1 MIIKSKAGNGNKI
14 HIYIDNEY
22 VLTVY
27 DDYWYHNGFKDGETI
42 TEEELASL
50 KEEAGFRLA
59 YEKGLDFLARR
70 SYSRKELY
78 QKLKLKYGESASE
91 RAIEKL
97 LYFGYLNDE
106 EYARIYSKHLYETK
120 KYDVKR
126 ISMELKIK
134 GIDREIIENVTKTL
148 DNEPITR
155 IIEMLSTKFGNGFK
169 DEKTKNRFIAKL
181 QRMGYK
187 FSDIKAAFSEYEI
200 ELESNDCDY

>member
-27 DDYWYHNGFKDGETI
+27 DDYWHRNGFKDGETI

-59 YEKGLDFLARR
+59 YEKGLDLLTRR
-70 SYSRKELY
+70 SYSKKELY
-78 QKLKLKYGESASE
+78 QKLKLKYGASASE

-106 EYARIYSKHLYETK
+106 EYARIYARYLYETK
-120 KYDVKR
+120 KYDIKR
-126 ISMELKIK
+126 ISMELKLK
-134 GIDREIIENVTKTL
+134 GIDREITENVTKTL

-155 IIEMLSTKFGNGFK
+155 IIEMLSTKFSNGFK

-181 QRMGYK
+181 QRMGYSW
-187 FSDIKAAFSEYEI
+187 SDIKSAFMEFEI
-200 ELESNDCDY
+200 NIISDDDF

>member
-27 DDYWYHNGFKDGETI
+27 DDYWHHNGFKDGETI

-59 YEKGLDFLARR
+59 YEKGLDLLTRR
-70 SYSRKELY
+70 SYSKKELY
-78 QKLKLKYGESASE
+78 QKLKLKYGDPASE

-106 EYARIYSKHLYETK
+106 EYARIYARYLYETK
-120 KYDVKR
+120 KYDIKR
-126 ISMELKIK
+126 ISMELKLK
-134 GIDREIIENVTKTL
+134 GIDREITENVTKTL

-155 IIEMLSTKFGNGFK
+155 IIEMLSTKFSNGFK

-181 QRMGYK
+181 QRMGYSW
-187 FSDIKAAFSEYEI
+187 SDIKSAFMEFEI
-200 ELESNDCDY
+200 SIISDDDF

>member
-27 DDYWYHNGFKDGETI
+27 DDYWHRNGFKDGETI

-59 YEKGLDFLARR
+59 YEKGLDLLTRR
-70 SYSRKELY
+70 SYSKKELY
-78 QKLKLKYGESASE
+78 QKLKLKYGDPASE

-106 EYARIYSKHLYETK
+106 EYARIYARYLYETK
-120 KYDVKR
+120 KYDIKR
-126 ISMELKIK
+126 ISMELKLK
-134 GIDREIIENVTKTL
+134 GIDREITENVTQTL

-155 IIEMLSTKFGNGFK
+155 IIEMLSTKFSNGFK

-181 QRMGYK
+181 QRMGYSW
-187 FSDIKAAFSEYEI
+187 SDIKSAFMEFEI
-200 ELESNDCDY
+200 NIISDDDF

>member
-27 DDYWYHNGFKDGETI
+27 DDYWHHNGFKDGETI

-59 YEKGLDFLARR
+59 YEKGLDLLTRR
-70 SYSRKELY
+70 SYSKKELY
-78 QKLKLKYGESASE
+78 QKLKLKYGDPASE
-91 RAIEKL
+91 RAIGKL

-106 EYARIYSKHLYETK
+106 EYARIYARYLYETK
-120 KYDVKR
+120 KYDIKR
-126 ISMELKIK
+126 IFMELKLK
-134 GIDREIIENVTKTL
+134 GIDREITENVTKTL

-155 IIEMLSTKFGNGFK
+155 IIEMLSTKFSNGFK

-181 QRMGYK
+181 QRMGYSW
-187 FSDIKAAFSEYEI
+187 SDIKSAFMEFEI
-200 ELESNDCDY
+200 NIISDDDF

>member
-27 DDYWYHNGFKDGETI
+27 DDYWHRNGFKDGETI

-59 YEKGLDFLARR
+59 YEKGLDLLTRR
-70 SYSRKELY
+70 SYSKKELY
-78 QKLKLKYGESASE
+78 QKLKLKYGDPASE

-106 EYARIYSKHLYETK
+106 EYARIYARYLYETK
-120 KYDVKR
+120 KYDIKR
-126 ISMELKIK
+126 ISMELKLK
-134 GIDREIIENVTKTL
+134 GIDREITENVTKTL

-155 IIEMLSTKFGNGFK
+155 IIEMLSTKYANGFK
-169 DEKTKNRFIAKL
+169 DEKTKKRFVAKL
-181 QRMGYK
+181 QRMGYSW
-187 FSDIKAAFSEYEI
+187 SDIKSAFSEYEI
-200 ELESNDCDY
+200 NIIISDDVF

>member
-59 YEKGLDFLARR
+59 YEKGLDYLTRR

-78 QKLKLKYGESASE
+78 KKLKLKYGDSASE
-91 RAIEKL
+91 RAVEKL

-106 EYARIYSKHLYETK
+106 EYAKIYVRHLYETK

-126 ISMELKIK
+126 ISMELKLK

-155 IIEMLSTKFGNGFK
+155 IIEMLSTKFSNGFK

-187 FSDIKAAFSEYEI
+187 FSDIKSAFSEYEI
-200 ELESNDCDY
+200 ELENNDSDY

>member
-27 DDYWYHNGFKDGETI
+27 DDYWHRNGFKDGETI

-59 YEKGLDFLARR
+59 YEKGLDLLTRR
-70 SYSRKELY
+70 SYSKKDLY
-78 QKLKLKYGESASE
+78 QKLKLKYGDSASE

-106 EYARIYSKHLYETK
+106 EYARIYARYLYETK
-120 KYDVKR
+120 KYDIKR
-126 ISMELKIK
+126 ISMELKLK
-134 GIDREIIENVTKTL
+134 GIDREITENVTKTL

-155 IIEMLSTKFGNGFK
+155 IIEMLSTKFSNGFK

-181 QRMGYK
+181 QRMGYSW
-187 FSDIKAAFSEYEI
+187 SDIKSAFMEFEI
-200 ELESNDCDY
+200 NIISDDDF

>member
-27 DDYWYHNGFKDGETI
+27 DDYWHHNGFKDGETI

-59 YEKGLDFLARR
+59 YEKGLDLLTRR
-70 SYSRKELY
+70 SYSKKELY
-78 QKLKLKYGESASE
+78 QKLKLKYGDHASE

-106 EYARIYSKHLYETK
+106 EYARIYARYLYETK
-120 KYDVKR
+120 KYDIKR
-126 ISMELKIK
+126 ISMELKLK
-134 GIDREIIENVTKTL
+134 GIDREITENVTKTL

-155 IIEMLSTKFGNGFK
+155 IIEMLSTKFSNGFK

-181 QRMGYK
+181 QRMGYSW
-187 FSDIKAAFSEYEI
+187 SDIKSAFMEFEI
-200 ELESNDCDY
+200 NIISDDDF

>member
-1 MIIKSKAGNGNKI
+1 MMTIGIVMA
-14 HIYIDNEY
+14 
-22 VLTVY
+22 
-27 DDYWYHNGFKDGETI
+27 FKDGETI

-59 YEKGLDFLARR
+59 YEKALDLLSRR
-70 SYSRKELY
+70 SYSKKELY
-78 QKLKLKYGESASE
+78 QKLKLKYGDSASE

-126 ISMELKIK
+126 ISMELKLK

-155 IIEMLSTKFGNGFK
+155 IIEMLSTKFSNGFK
-169 DEKTKNRFIAKL
+169 DEKTKKRFVAKL
-181 QRMGYK
+181 QRMGY
-187 FSDIKAAFSEYEI
+187 SWNDIKSAFSEFEI
-200 ELESNDCDY
+200 NIISDDDF

>member
-14 HIYIDNEY
+14 HVYIDNEY

-27 DDYWYHNGFKDGETI
+27 DDYWFQNGFKDGETI

-59 YEKGLDFLARR
+59 YEKGLDLLTRR
-70 SYSRKELY
+70 SYSKKELY
-78 QKLKLKYGESASE
+78 QKLKLKYGDPASE

-106 EYARIYSKHLYETK
+106 EYARIYARYLYETK
-120 KYDVKR
+120 KYDIKR
-126 ISMELKIK
+126 ISMELKLK

-155 IIEMLSTKFGNGFK
+155 IIEMLSTKFSNGFK

-181 QRMGYK
+181 QRMGYSW
-187 FSDIKAAFSEYEI
+187 SDIKSAFMEFEI
-200 ELESNDCDY
+200 NIISDDDF

>member
-27 DDYWYHNGFKDGETI
+27 DDYWHRYGFKDGETI

-59 YEKGLDFLARR
+59 YEKGLDLLTRR
-70 SYSRKELY
+70 SYSKKELY
-78 QKLKLKYGESASE
+78 QKLKLKYGDPASE

-106 EYARIYSKHLYETK
+106 EYARIYARYLYETK
-120 KYDVKR
+120 KYDIKR
-126 ISMELKIK
+126 ISMELKLK
-134 GIDREIIENVTKTL
+134 GIDREITENVTKTL

-155 IIEMLSTKFGNGFK
+155 IIEMLSTKFSNGFK

-181 QRMGYK
+181 QRMGYSW
-187 FSDIKAAFSEYEI
+187 SDIKSAFMEFEI
-200 ELESNDCDY
+200 NIISDDDF

>member
-27 DDYWYHNGFKDGETI
+27 DDYWYRNGFKDGETI

-59 YEKGLDFLARR
+59 YEKALDLLSRR
-70 SYSRKELY
+70 SYSKKELY
-78 QKLKLKYGESASE
+78 QKLKLKYGDSASE

-120 KYDVKR
+120 KYDVRR
-126 ISMELKIK
+126 ISMELKLK

-155 IIEMLSTKFGNGFK
+155 IIEMLSTKFSNGFK
-169 DEKTKNRFIAKL
+169 DEKTKKRFVAKL
-181 QRMGYK
+181 QRMGY
-187 FSDIKAAFSEYEI
+187 SWNDIKSAFREFEI
-200 ELESNDCDY
+200 NIISDDDF

>member
-1 MIIKSKAGNGNKI
+1 MIIKSKPGNGNKV
-14 HIYIDNEY
+14 HIYIDDEY

-27 DDYWYHNGFKDGETI
+27 DDYWHQNGFKDGETI

-59 YEKGLDFLARR
+59 YEKGLDLLSRR
-70 SYSRKELY
+70 SYSKKELY
-78 QKLKLKYGESASE
+78 QKLKLKYGDSAAE

-126 ISMELKIK
+126 ISMELKLK

-155 IIEMLSTKFGNGFK
+155 IIEMLSTKFSNGFK
-169 DEKTKNRFIAKL
+169 DEKTKKRFVAKL
-181 QRMGYK
+181 QRMGY
-187 FSDIKAAFSEYEI
+187 SWNDIKSAFSEFEI
-200 ELESNDCDY
+200 NIISDDDF

>member
-27 DDYWYHNGFKDGETI
+27 DDYWFHNGFKDGETI

-59 YEKGLDFLARR
+59 YEKGLDYLTRR
-70 SYSRKELY
+70 SYSKKELY
-78 QKLKLKYGESASE
+78 QKLKLKYGDSSSE

-97 LYFGYLNDE
+97 LYYGYLNDE
-106 EYARIYSKHLYETK
+106 EYARIYAKHLYETK
-120 KYDVKR
+120 KYDIKR
-126 ISMELKIK
+126 ISMELKLK
-134 GIDREIIENVTKTL
+134 GIEREIIENVLKTL

-155 IIEMLSTKFGNGFK
+155 IIEMLSTKFSNGFK

-181 QRMGYK
+181 QRMGY
-187 FSDIKAAFSEYEI
+187 SYRDIKSAFSECEVDI
-200 ELESNDCDY
+200 IDEESE

>member
-27 DDYWYHNGFKDGETI
+27 DDYWHRNGFKDGETI

-59 YEKGLDFLARR
+59 YEKGLDLLTRR
-70 SYSRKELY
+70 SYSKKELY
-78 QKLKLKYGESASE
+78 QKLKLKYGDSASE

-106 EYARIYSKHLYETK
+106 EYARIYARYLYETK
-120 KYDVKR
+120 KYDIKR
-126 ISMELKIK
+126 ISMELKLK
-134 GIDREIIENVTKTL
+134 GIDREITENVTKTL

-155 IIEMLSTKFGNGFK
+155 IIEMLSTKFSNGFK

-181 QRMGYK
+181 QRMGYSW
-187 FSDIKAAFSEYEI
+187 SDIKSAFMEFEI
-200 ELESNDCDY
+200 NIISDDDF

>member
-27 DDYWYHNGFKDGETI
+27 DDYWHRNGFKDGETI

-59 YEKGLDFLARR
+59 YEKGLDLLSRR
-70 SYSRKELY
+70 SYSKKELY
-78 QKLKLKYGESASE
+78 QKLKLKNGDSASE

-126 ISMELKIK
+126 ISMELKLK
-134 GIDREIIENVTKTL
+134 GIDREIIENVTKSL

-155 IIEMLSTKFGNGFK
+155 IIEMLRTKFSNGFK
-169 DEKTKNRFIAKL
+169 DEKTKKRFVAKL
-181 QRMGYK
+181 QRMGY
-187 FSDIKAAFSEYEI
+187 SWNDIKSAFSEFEI
-200 ELESNDCDY
+200 NIISDDDF